1 MDVAAGV
8 EKEQALRAGGFNDQ
22 EVANWKT
29 ETAQQLQGAGFQR
42 SDIEAYFGGP
52 QAEPTD
58 LKPIVHGNLK
68 AHLDERTPEGGGP
81 AQATTFGDAFWAG
94 LQGSSGGLVARN
106 KLPDIQLPP
115 DPSLAMK
122 IAAASGQMAGDLPAM
137 WAGSVIGA
145 GLGTGVGAGLT
156 PEVAGAGAIPGAV
169 AGAGVGAFALPA
181 MLRRA
186 YMDDLQKGAVKDFS
200 DFYSRL
206 AGVAYDGIKGGVTGL
221 LTVESGGLASAGMA
235 KLGASATSATL
246 AARGAELATMTTV
259 GKALEG
265 EVPKPEDFAIGA
277 ITLAGFHGVMK
288 ASDLATTKVSQ
299 SVKDLQTKLQNTYAK
314 TGIKPM
320 DALEAAAGNPVLKQ
334 QLLSKGTEV
343 PEILKP
349 EVVSPEEIHSALQP
363 AVDYVMSKG
372 YEKPEFEVNHVD
384 GVPHI
389 LDGER
394 TSGPWSGDY
403 TDFGSNVASAV
414 ERGQSFAMDIRN
426 ADGEIVGDI
435 HYDSAQGTATVDF
448 GNGRPKVFNFTPES
462 AAPAQQ
468 SELSEPHP
476 TLGEG
481 FSPPSNIRVNEPP
494 RPPELP
500 KESVALSPQEQ
511 VHERVG
517 EESAKPKLTF
527 DKAYTAVFDRLN
539 PIKNLVDAAKGGKTL
554 GVEKDP
560 FALFRLAGASDG
572 KADAFVRFGPRDV
585 SGVATGTPGL
595 KQIFKDA
602 GGDVDGLIDYA
613 IAKHSLELE
622 AAGKKTGVP
631 QDAAKA
637 LVQAGAAKFEKPLK
651 SWVQFQNDVL
661 RYLRDSGV
669 ITSELHDQSVNEWK
683 SYVPFNRV
691 DVGAG
696 SGKGPGSTM
705 PIKAIHGSDLKLVNP
720 LESTIRNTFAYLKI
734 ADLNRA
740 KIALVDLASKQEG
753 LVEKVPTPMK
763 PIQVDPKELQRYL
776 DSQGVHLS
784 DHTPTS
790 IDPANLANYLEDR
803 GAPAMEIWRPLS
815 IPVAPD
821 EMAVMRDGKREVWSV
836 GEDVAKA
843 ALADTTKIPAI
854 AKTLALPSKI
864 LRVGAI
870 DTIDFL
876 ARHWQRDIT
885 NSYVYSVN
893 GDFNPLKTI
902 ARSVVGLGEFFRE
915 GKAYQDWIA
924 SGGGMSNFMDIDR
937 SLVKDDIY
945 NLSKKTGLIDK
956 TQNVIRNPLELGK
969 LGLDMM
975 HYIAEGV
982 VSAPRIGEFKLAR
995 ELGKSQMEAAYDSR
1009 NVTLDNQRM
1018 GAAASIRLISTMKA
1032 FWNTRIQGLD
1042 KMVRSLD
1049 PRDPE
1054 LAAKTA
1060 AKFAV
1065 AITLPQIALWFMNKD
1080 NEEYQ
1085 NAPRWKKDMFFF
1097 VPTPWGG
1104 HALIPKPFEA
1114 GQLFGSLPERM
1125 LNDFYQKDPDA
1136 FKGFGETLA
1145 EGASL
1150 GIPYPDFMKPMIEQ
1164 FGNKSLLT
1172 GGNLISEP
1180 LTKMSPEYQ
1189 YNPYTSQTAKALGN
1203 IVGHIP
1209 FIKDMGH
1216 GNITLASPMIVQ
1228 NYIRSWT
1235 GGMGMYALDIV
1246 DKALEMAG
1254 ITERKVWPKATLA
1267 DMPVIKSFVLRYP
1280 SAGAQPIQDFYDNFQ
1295 KAQTRLANVQ
1305 GLAKRGEMNTLEKY
1319 MASPQFEHNVLAMG
1333 QVQKV
1338 LGEQSKLI
1346 SWIYDLPGPDKP
1358 GGMSPDEK
1366 RQQIDGIYYM
1376 MISTAKQANETMR
1389 AVDAAIE
1396 GAPK

>member
-156 PEVAGAGAIPGAV
+156 PEVAGAGAIPGALLG
-169 AGAGVGAFALPA
+169 AGAGAFALPA

-763 PIQVDPKELQRYL
+763 PIEVKPDEIKAYL
-776 DSQGVHLS
+776 ESQGISGGQVPPEAF
-784 DHTPTS
+784 D
-790 IDPANLANYLEDR
+790 
-803 GAPAMEIWRPLS
+803 IWRPLS
-815 IPVAPD
+815 LPTTPE
-821 EMAVMRDGKREVWSV
+821 EMAVMRNGKREVWNV

-843 ALADTTKIPAI
+843 ALADPTKIPTI
-854 AKTLALPSKI
+854 VKTLALPSKV
-864 LRVGAI
+864 LRVGAV

-876 ARHWQRDIT
+876 TRHMIRDYA
-885 NSYVYSVN
+885 NSYVYSIN
-893 GDFNPLKTI
+893 GDWNPLKTI
-902 ARSVVGLGEFFRE
+902 MRSAVGIGEFFRE
-915 GKAYQDWIA
+915 GKAYQDWLA
-924 SGGGMSNFMDIDR
+924 SGGAMSNFMDLDKN
-937 SLVKDDIY
+937 LLQQDIY
-945 NLSKKTGLIDK
+945 KLSKETGLIDK
-956 TQNVIRNPLELGK
+956 AQNVIKNPLELAK
-969 LGLDMM
+969 LGLDIM
-975 HYIAEGV
+975 HHMAEGV
-982 VSAPRIGEFKLAR
+982 VSGPRIGEFKLAKER
-995 ELGKSQMEAAYDSR
+995 GKTDMQAAYESR
-1009 NVTLDNQRM
+1009 EVTLDNQRM
-1018 GAAASIRLISTMKA
+1018 GAAASIRIISTMKA
-1032 FWNTRIQGLD
+1032 FWNTRVQGLD

-1054 LAAKTA
+1054 LAAKTT

-1065 AITLPQIALWFMNKD
+1065 AITLPTIALWMLNKD

-1085 NAPRWKKDMFFF
+1085 NAPRWEKDLFYFI
-1097 VPTPWGG
+1097 PLPWGG
-1104 HALIPKPFEA
+1104 FARIPKPFEA
-1114 GQLFGSLPERM
+1114 GQIFGSFPR
-1125 LNDFYQKDPDA
+1125 A
-1136 FKGFGETLA
+1136 
-1145 EGASL
+1145 
-1150 GIPYPDFMKPMIEQ
+1150 
-1164 FGNKSLLT
+1164 
-1172 GGNLISEP
+1172 
-1180 LTKMSPEYQ
+1180 
-1189 YNPYTSQTAKALGN
+1189 
-1203 IVGHIP
+1203 
-1209 FIKDMGH
+1209 
-1216 GNITLASPMIVQ
+1216 
-1228 NYIRSWT
+1228 
-1235 GGMGMYALDIV
+1235 
-1246 DKALEMAG
+1246 ALERLLQERPGRLQRLWRDAG
-1254 ITERKVWPKATLA
+1254 
-1267 DMPVIKSFVLRYP
+1267 
-1280 SAGAQPIQDFYDNFQ
+1280 
-1295 KAQTRLANVQ
+1295 
-1305 GLAKRGEMNTLEKY
+1305 
-1319 MASPQFEHNVLAMG
+1319 
-1333 QVQKV
+1333 
-1338 LGEQSKLI
+1338 
-1346 SWIYDLPGPDKP
+1346 
-1358 GGMSPDEK
+1358 
-1366 RQQIDGIYYM
+1366 
-1376 MISTAKQANETMR
+1376 
-1389 AVDAAIE
+1389 
-1396 GAPK
+1396 